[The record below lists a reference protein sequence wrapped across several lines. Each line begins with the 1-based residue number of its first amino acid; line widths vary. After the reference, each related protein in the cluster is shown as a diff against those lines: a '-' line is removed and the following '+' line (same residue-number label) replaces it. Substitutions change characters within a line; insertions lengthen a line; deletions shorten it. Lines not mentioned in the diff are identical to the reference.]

1 MKIETPT
8 ISVAITK
15 AEREKKDGS
24 PALIKEESHKS
35 KKYHDPIIKKE
46 AEEGDNDSGNDNDN
60 GDITDG
66 PPDEEE
72 GELVSDA
79 IAKEISSNALTL
91 YTYELS
97 LLEND
102 THPELLEA
110 LEEAANARDKKI
122 EIATKRYQLEKERIA
137 RTFEAM
143 RAANLSELR
152 SVEMDIFE
160 AFYKQSFLSI
170 RRKLSSRSRNAAKST
185 QAVNGNNAAKQQ
197 SPPNEV
203 IATSQV

>member
-1 MKIETPT
+1 MKDGGFEDAAVMRLETVMRAKRRRSNLSFTTKSENMVLCRNKKFLILMKIETST

-79 IAKEISSNALTL
+79 IAKEYVYSSCL
-91 YTYELS
+91 
-97 LLEND
+97 
-102 THPELLEA
+102 P
-110 LEEAANARDKKI
+110 
-122 EIATKRYQLEKERIA
+122 
-137 RTFEAM
+137 
-143 RAANLSELR
+143 
-152 SVEMDIFE
+152 
-160 AFYKQSFLSI
+160 
-170 RRKLSSRSRNAAKST
+170 
-185 QAVNGNNAAKQQ
+185 
-197 SPPNEV
+197 
-203 IATSQV
+203 